1 MFAAAVCNL
10 PATGGSIFVVFAGLF
25 LLVAGVIVTRW
36 VRQSS
41 GRMSVVVA
49 PLLLLGG
56 LVLAPAVTDPCA
68 STVTTVPGTTEAPT
82 TTDAPTTTAP
92 PESVVSNDNVLRAY
106 AMSGDSGT
114 WTGDTTDATTEEGEP
129 YSYSGASSTVWF
141 KWVATTDG
149 QLVIDTCDTS
159 FDYSLLVVYT
169 IDDINNPWVT
179 DPADGYAVLGG
190 DFHRAG
196 ARCALPDQ
204 HEPAATTVDVTS
216 GTTYYVQLSAYFSDA
231 NGPATLNWDFTPA
244 VIDNRIS
251 NDLIVNAY
259 DLGTADSGTWNG
271 NTSTADMEMDEPYF
285 NDGEGSDSGNNSVWF
300 KFVAWNDGQLVVDS
314 CNTSFDSVLSAYSI
328 SDISD
333 PWNDYSWITDDD
345 VSATCEG
352 SDSANYPAQVRVGVT
367 EGQTYYIQL
376 DGYYGP
382 GDNSPGDN
390 SYFGQAQLN
399 WSFNP
404 LTNDDV
410 ADAYDLSQSN
420 SGSWTGDTTS
430 ATVETGEMKNITLGA
445 PHSTV
450 WFKWVATASG
460 PLTVDTCNTLFDSVL
475 SLYTIGDISD
485 PWNEDTTTYIFGDDS
500 SADCSLQE
508 DPAVIT
514 VGVTEGITYYFQLD
528 SYCDPSLDPSD
539 PDYCQYS
546 GPAQVNW
553 SFNVPI

>member
-1 MFAAAVCNL
+1 MLAVTTCRL
-10 PATGGSIFVVFAGLF
+10 PETGGSTFVVVAGLF
-25 LLVAGVIVTRW
+25 LLVSGVIVTRW

-204 HEPAATTVDVTS
+204 HDPAATTVDVTS
-216 GTTYYVQLSAYFSDA
+216 GTTYYFQLGAYSSDS
-231 NGPATLNWDFTPA
+231 NGPAALNWDFTPA

-251 NDLIVNAY
+251 NDLVVNAY

-271 NTSTADMEMDEPYF
+271 NTSTADLEMDEPYF
-285 NDGEGSDSGNNSVWF
+285 DHDTGSDSGNNSVWF

-314 CNTSFDSVLSAYSI
+314 CGTSFDSVLSAYSI
-328 SDISD
+328 SDITD
-333 PWNDYSWITDDD
+333 PWNDYSWITEDDE
-345 VSATCEG
+345 SATCQDE
-352 SDSANYPAQVRVGVT
+352 NNPAQVRVGVT

-382 GDNSPGDN
+382 TGTDE
-390 SYFGQAQLN
+390 YFGAAQLN
-399 WSFNP
+399 WLFNP

-410 ADAYDLSQSN
+410 ADAYVMSQSI
-420 SGSWTGDTTS
+420 SGSWNNDTTS
-430 ATVETGEMKNITLGA
+430 ATVETGETNNYLDG

-450 WFKWVATASG
+450 WFKWVASESG
-460 PLTVDTCNTLFDSVL
+460 TLTVDSCNTPFDSVL
-475 SLYTIGDISD
+475 SAYTIDTFSD
-485 PWNEDTTTYIFGDDS
+485 PGPLTYLAGDDAS
-500 SADCSLQE
+500 VACDGNN
-508 DPAVIT
+508 PALLEVAVET
-514 VGVTEGITYYFQLD
+514 GTTYYFQLD
-528 SYCDPSLDPSD
+528 GYCDPSLDPSD

>member
-271 NTSTADMEMDEPYF
+271 NTSTADMEMDEPNF
-285 NDGEGSDSGNNSVWF
+285 NDG
-300 KFVAWNDGQLVVDS
+300 
-314 CNTSFDSVLSAYSI
+314 
-328 SDISD
+328 
-333 PWNDYSWITDDD
+333 
-345 VSATCEG
+345 EG

>member
-285 NDGEGSDSGNNSVWF
+285 DDGDGSDSGNNSVWF

-328 SDISD
+328 SDIAD

-345 VSATCEG
+345 ASATCQ
-352 SDSANYPAQVRVGVT
+352 DANNPAQVRVGVT

-382 GDNSPGDN
+382 GDNSD
-390 SYFGQAQLN
+390 YFGLAQLN
-399 WSFNP
+399 WSFNL

-410 ADAYDLSQSN
+410 ADAYDMSESN
-420 SGSWTGDTTS
+420 SGSWNNDTTS
-430 ATVETGEMKNITLGA
+430 ATIEDGELNTYSGVA
-445 PHSTV
+445 YSTV
-450 WFKWVATASG
+450 WFRWVASANGT
-460 PLTVDTCNTLFDSVL
+460 LTVDSCYTSFDTVISA
-475 SLYTIGDISD
+475 YTIDAIND
-485 PWNEDTTTYIFGDDS
+485 PWNTLNYISGDDAS
-500 SADCSLQE
+500 VACAGAN
-508 DPAVIT
+508 PAT
-514 VGVTEGITYYFQLD
+514 VVVPVESGQTYYFQLD
-528 SYCDPSLDPSD
+528 SFCDPSLDPSD
-539 PDYCQYS
+539 PTYCQYS

-553 SFNVPI
+553 TFNVPD